1 MKAEE
6 YQRLI
11 CRMNEIPPE
20 ADAAV
25 LVVVKGDD
33 VVVTTAG
40 EPNPLTRLKGWMYKW
55 LGGREA

>member
-1 MKAEE
+1 MKTED

-11 CRMNEIPPE
+11 RRMNEIPPE

-25 LVVVKGDD
+25 LVVKKGVD

-40 EPNPLTRLKGWMYKW
+40 DPNPLIRLKDWMYKW

>member
-33 VVVTTAG
+33 VIVTTAG
-40 EPNPLTRLKGWMYKW
+40 ETNPLTRLKGWMYKW

>member
-1 MKAEE
+1 MKAED

-25 LVVVKGDD
+25 LVVAKGDD

-40 EPNPLTRLKGWMYKW
+40 EPIPLTMLKGWMSKW
-55 LGGREA
+55 LGGHEA

>member
-11 CRMNEIPPE
+11 CRMNEIPRE

-25 LVVVKGDD
+25 LVVVEGDE
-33 VVVTTAG
+33 VTVTTAG
-40 EPNPLTRLKGWMYKW
+40 EPNLLTRLKGWMYKW